1 MPLGV
6 GGSIQRMKMCSLRT
20 SPVMMKF
27 RPSNVYTVAIILLF
41 LCSLNVLHREGKASR
56 VFERVYSLSEATIPA
71 YMLNRSSDLYSLWKK
86 KGLRGRILL
95 HLGRFF
101 HFVSPE
107 NPLPLEGISD
117 FKEARERARRGD
129 EANVNVRNFLRV
141 AVEQEIAREV
151 YHLLPRSS
159 FGQLL
164 ERARAE
170 ERDDEGIITS
180 YYGLKRVITDR
191 IPHLHEPVLLNIDA
205 SFFESS
211 DVAAIAAELKESGL
225 KVDLLTLCLSED
237 NPGVSTVERERLR
250 EFSMVFR
257 RL

>member
-1 MPLGV
+1 MT
-6 GGSIQRMKMCSLRT
+6 R
-20 SPVMMKF
+20 F
-27 RPSNVYTVAIILLF
+27 RNVYSAAIILLF

-56 VFERVYSLSEATIPA
+56 VFERIYSLSEANIPA

-86 KGLRGRILL
+86 KGLRGRIVL
-95 HLGRFF
+95 HMGRYF
-101 HFVSPE
+101 HFVSAE
-107 NPLPLEGISD
+107 NALHFGGIGD
-117 FKEARERARRGD
+117 FEEAREWVRRGA
-129 EANVNVRNFLRV
+129 ETSVTERNFLWV
-141 AVEQEIAREV
+141 AVEHDIAREI

-164 ERARAE
+164 EKARPE

-180 YYGLKRVITDR
+180 YYGSKRVITDR

-237 NPGVSTVERERLR
+237 NPDVSTVERERLR
-250 EFSMVFR
+250 EFSRVFR